1 MSRQFKV
8 GLFVLAGLALVG
20 VGIFLIGNTRQLWE
34 PKVSYRTAFND
45 VAGLK
50 PGAPVRMG
58 GLDVGQVHGVEHSTD
73 TKDARIFV
81 SMSIERREA
90 ARIRECTEEMRKATP
105 PCVDTIA
112 RIGNK
117 GLLGDKMIELGVGS
131 PEAPPHDPKQ
141 LIPSEEPAD
150 MFAAAN
156 RVAAAAQAAIE
167 KLEPLAQSLADPK
180 LTEDIKGSAK
190 DVHSLLDSMVHGDGT
205 MHRLFYDHR
214 EADELNQ
221 LLATTNQ
228 TSERLNQTLA
238 DLQDVTTH
246 VRQGPGILHAVVY
259 DGDISKDTAGMMSE
273 LHQDLKAIR
282 QGNGIAHAVLYGDD
296 SSQHVMQ
303 NLNAMSDD
311 LRAIVSGV
319 RQGKGTIGG
328 LLVDPTVYEDL
339 KSAIGNVERNEVL
352 RALVRY
358 SIKAD
363 EQRKTP

>member
-1 MSRQFKV
+1 MSKQFKV
-8 GLFVLAGLALVG
+8 GLFVIAGLVLMGLSV
-20 VGIFLIGNTRQLWE
+20 FLIGNTRQLWE
-34 PKVSYRTAFND
+34 PKMNYSTAFND

-58 GLDVGQVHGVEHSTD
+58 GLDVGQVTGLHHGRD
-73 TKDARIFV
+73 PKDGRIFV
-81 SMSIERREA
+81 SLAVEKKESL
-90 ARIRECTEEMRKATP
+90 RIRTDSVAH
-105 PCVDTIA
+105 V
-112 RIGNK
+112 GNK
-117 GLLGDKMIELGVGS
+117 GLLGDKMIELGLGS
-131 PEAPPHDPKQ
+131 PDALPIDPKQ

-156 RVAAAAQAAIE
+156 RVAAAAQQAIE
-167 KLEPLAQSLADPK
+167 KLEPLAQSLGDPK
-180 LTEDIKGSAK
+180 LAADIKGSAA

-214 EADELNQ
+214 EADQLDQ
-221 LLATTNQ
+221 LLANTNRTT
-228 TSERLNQTLA
+228 EHLNATLA
-238 DLQDVTTH
+238 DLQEVSAR
-246 VRQGPGILHAVVY
+246 VKQGPGIAHALIY
-259 DGDISKDTAGMMSE
+259 DGDMSKDTAGMMSE
-273 LHQDLKAIR
+273 LHQDLKAVR
-282 QGNGIAHAVLYGDD
+282 EGNGIAHAVLYGDD
-296 SSQHVMQ
+296 SSQHVMA

-311 LRAIVSGV
+311 LRAIVLGV

-363 EQRKTP
+363 EQRKP

>member
-1 MSRQFKV
+1 
-8 GLFVLAGLALVG
+8 
-20 VGIFLIGNTRQLWE
+20 
-34 PKVSYRTAFND
+34 
-45 VAGLK
+45 
-50 PGAPVRMG
+50 
-58 GLDVGQVHGVEHSTD
+58 
-73 TKDARIFV
+73 
-81 SMSIERREA
+81 
-90 ARIRECTEEMRKATP
+90 
-105 PCVDTIA
+105 
-112 RIGNK
+112 
-117 GLLGDKMIELGVGS
+117 
-131 PEAPPHDPKQ
+131 
-141 LIPSEEPAD
+141 

-167 KLEPLAQSLADPK
+167 QLQPLATSLGDPK
-180 LTEDIKGSAK
+180 LAEDIKGSAK

-214 EADELNQ
+214 EADQLDQ
-221 LLATTNQ
+221 LLANTTQ
-228 TSERLNQTLA
+228 TTEHLNATLT
-238 DLQDVTTH
+238 DIQDITAH
-246 VRQGPGILHAVVY
+246 VKQGPGILHAVVY
-259 DGDISKDTAGMMSE
+259 DGEISKDTAGTMSE
-273 LHQDLKAIR
+273 IHQDLKAIR
-282 QGNGIAHAVLYGDD
+282 QGNGIAHAILYGDD

-363 EQRKTP
+363 EQRKP

>member
-1 MSRQFKV
+1 MSKQFKV
-8 GLFVLAGLALVG
+8 GLFVIAGLVLMGLG
-20 VGIFLIGNTRQLWE
+20 VFLIGNTRQLWE
-34 PKVSYRTAFND
+34 PKMNYRTAFND

-58 GLDVGQVHGVEHSTD
+58 GLDVGQVTGLHHGSD
-73 TKDARIFV
+73 PKDGRIFV
-81 SMSIERREA
+81 SLAVEKKESL
-90 ARIRECTEEMRKATP
+90 RIRTDSVAH
-105 PCVDTIA
+105 V
-112 RIGNK
+112 GNK
-117 GLLGDKMIELGVGS
+117 GLLGDKMIELGLGS
-131 PEAPPHDPKQ
+131 PDALPIDPNQ

-156 RVAAAAQAAIE
+156 RVAAAAQQAIE
-167 KLEPLAQSLADPK
+167 KLEPLAQSLGDPK
-180 LTEDIKGSAK
+180 LAADIKGSAA

-214 EADELNQ
+214 EADQLDQ
-221 LLATTNQ
+221 LLASTNRTT
-228 TSERLNQTLA
+228 EHLNETLA
-238 DLQDVTTH
+238 DLQEVSTR
-246 VRQGPGILHAVVY
+246 VRQGPGIAHALIY
-259 DGDISKDTAGMMSE
+259 DGEMSKDTAGMMSE
-273 LHQDLKAIR
+273 LHQDLKAVR
-282 QGNGIAHAVLYGDD
+282 EGNGIAHAVLYGDD
-296 SSQHVMQ
+296 SSQHVMA

-311 LRAIVSGV
+311 LRAIVLGV

-363 EQRKTP
+363 EHRKP